1 MLKMHY
7 QRICNL
13 LLKVKGLFGYLC
25 AHHYCLQLC
34 LANEIVLL
42 AFLTIPLA
50 GKVAEE
56 ILCLYHKGIDKKAKQ
71 QFICL
76 HHYIFGVT
84 EGLWVEKLLPIASAS
99 PSKVYSKASQ
109 STLSNNS

>member
-1 MLKMHY
+1 
-7 QRICNL
+7 
-13 LLKVKGLFGYLC
+13 VKGLFGYLC

-56 ILCLYHKGIDKKAKQ
+56 ILCLYHKGIDEKAKQ

-84 EGLWVEKLLPIASAS
+84 EGLWVEKLLFFIFTCGFTTS
-99 PSKVYSKASQ
+99 
-109 STLSNNS
+109 